1 MKAILHNY
9 RQTPRRVGLV
19 AGLIRG
25 KKVKDALIALEFT
38 TKRASLPMKRLLLSA
53 VANAKNNGA
62 ADAENLFITKIT
74 VDKGMTLKRMLP
86 RARGSSSPIR
96 KRASNVVI
104 ELGEKKTYKK
114 KSSK

>member
-25 KKVKDALIALEFT
+25 KKVKDALVSLDFA

-53 VANAKNNGA
+53 VANAKNTGVANP
-62 ADAENLFITKIT
+62 EELFIKTIT
-74 VDKGMTLKRMLP
+74 VDKGFTLKRMLP

-96 KRASNVVI
+96 KRASHVVI
-104 ELGEKKTYKK
+104 VLGEKTKKVK
-114 KSSK
+114 KSAK